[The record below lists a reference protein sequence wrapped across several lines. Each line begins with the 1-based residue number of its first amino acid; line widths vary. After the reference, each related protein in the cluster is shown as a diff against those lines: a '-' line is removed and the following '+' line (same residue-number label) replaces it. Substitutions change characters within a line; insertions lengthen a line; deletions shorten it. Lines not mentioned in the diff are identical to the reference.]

1 MTILNEEEDQQDG
14 ATPHGTRQ
22 WGKTNDTRRTILS
35 AAEDVFVDL
44 GYWQSNISDI
54 VERSGSSVG
63 SIYHHFGGK
72 SELFT
77 ALWENYAKTMGA
89 VANEASQTHLAE
101 HPDDPPIDAFCAGAR
116 AYCLHTWGSRRGLS
130 LFYSGDTP
138 PGYEKLR
145 RKGNARWLR
154 RNAKLLDLGDS
165 LEDALVTKSLTAV
178 IAEACRVIIEVET
191 EEEAAHVAEVAVGLL
206 TGLYDARP

>member
-1 MTILNEEEDQQDG
+1 MTILNEEDEAGQ
-14 ATPHGTRQ
+14 TPAPASTRQ

-72 SELFT
+72 AELFT
-77 ALWENYAKTMGA
+77 ALWENYSQTMGG
-89 VANEASQTHLAE
+89 VANEASQAHLTE
-101 HPDDPPIDAFCAGAR
+101 HPDDLPIDAFCAGAR

-145 RKGNARWLR
+145 RKGNSRWLR
-154 RNAKLLDLGDS
+154 RNAKLLDLGDNRG
-165 LEDALVTKSLTAV
+165 DALVTMSLTAV
-178 IAEACRVIIEVET
+178 IAEACRVIIEVDT
-191 EEEAAHVAEVAVGLL
+191 EEEARRVTEVAVGLL
-206 TGLYDARP
+206 KGLYDARP